1 MGKNDRLS
9 RDQKRKAK
17 LKKRGERSAR
27 HESLAYHGKKYKA
40 PEFVPI
46 LHRTEIGIHQAD
58 VMLDR
63 DLTDDEVEATL
74 EHLIIRL
81 RQKAIPTLAAT
92 DRPEESEGEENG
104 LILLNIRR
112 NWQVLADQGRFPVRD
127 DLVGVLRTIL
137 SSLEVWRGQSLHAR
151 GYLQYIDKFMKETGV
166 RVQKLDP
173 REVEN
178 LEIVDE
184 SSPAPGRDRADDQDD
199 SRPEK

>member
-27 HESLAYHGKKYKA
+27 HESLAYHGKKYKT

-46 LHRTEIGIHQAD
+46 LHRTEIGIHEAD

-74 EHLIIRL
+74 EYLIIRL
-81 RQKAIPTLAAT
+81 RQKSLPLLDAT
-92 DRPEESEGEENG
+92 DRPEESEGEE
-104 LILLNIRR
+104 ILWNIRR
-112 NWQVLADQGRFPVRD
+112 NWQGLADQGRLPARD
-127 DLVGVLRTIL
+127 DLIGVLRTIL

-166 RVQKLDP
+166 RVRKLDP
-173 REVEN
+173 SEVEN

-184 SSPAPGRDRADDQDD
+184 SPRVLGQDPADDEDD